1 MQKKRRPKYSKE
13 FQERAVELSRIQ
25 GVAKVAEELGVSP
38 SSVVRWRGEQGE
50 SPVRKTSNSMTAREM
65 KNLIEEQQQRI
76 DELEKEKKLAEMER
90 EILKKATVF
99 FAREN
104 G

>member
-1 MQKKRRPKYSKE
+1 MQKKRSPRYGRE
-13 FQERAVELSRIQ
+13 FKERAVQLSAEKTVQ
-25 GVAKVAEELGVSP
+25 QVADELGVSTA
-38 SSVVRWRGEQGE
+38 SIVKWRGEFGS
-50 SPVRKTSNSMTAREM
+50 SPTRNTKASLSTREL
-65 KNLIEEQQQRI
+65 KNVVAELQR
-76 DELEKEKKLAEMER
+76 EVEMLKKEKKLAEMER

>member
-1 MQKKRRPKYSKE
+1 
-13 FQERAVELSRIQ
+13 
-25 GVAKVAEELGVSP
+25 
-38 SSVVRWRGEQGE
+38 
-50 SPVRKTSNSMTAREM
+50 MTAREM

>member
-1 MQKKRRPKYSKE
+1 MQKKRSPRYGKE
-13 FQERAVELSRIQ
+13 FKERAVQLSAEKTVQ
-25 GVAKVAEELGVSP
+25 QVAEDLGVSTASIVKWRAKLG
-38 SSVVRWRGEQGE
+38 SSPTRNTNG
-50 SPVRKTSNSMTAREM
+50 SLSTREL
-65 KNLIEEQQQRI
+65 KNAVA
-76 DELEKEKKLAEMER
+76 ELQKEVDMLKKEKKLAEMER

>member
-1 MQKKRRPKYSKE
+1 MQKKRSPRYGKE
-13 FQERAVELSRIQ
+13 FKERAVQLSAEKTVQ
-25 GVAKVAEELGVSP
+25 QVADDLGVSTASIVKWRAKFG
-38 SSVVRWRGEQGE
+38 SS
-50 SPVRKTSNSMTAREM
+50 PTRKTNGSLSTREL
-65 KNLIEEQQQRI
+65 KNVVA
-76 DELEKEKKLAEMER
+76 ELQKEVDMLKKEKKLAEMER

>member
-1 MQKKRRPKYSKE
+1 MQKKRRPRYTRE
-13 FQERAVELSRIQ
+13 FKERAVQLSAEKTVQ
-25 GVAKVAEELGVSP
+25 QVAEELGVSP
-38 SSVVRWRGEQGE
+38 GSIVKWRAEFGSSPTR
-50 SPVRKTSNSMTAREM
+50 STSNSKSMREM
-65 KNLIEEQQQRI
+65 KNLVADLQR
-76 DELEKEKKLAEMER
+76 ENEMLKKEKKLAEMER